1 MDFITEVDLYLRS
14 KATLIL
20 ILSPEE
26 ERIIDTLKMLCQNT
40 GRSCIAWDIADGF
53 QPIIGNAAPKG
64 GRDALTVLEQIEK
77 ADPQE
82 PCLFI
87 LKDYHEFWNNSSIK
101 RKLCTLAETLKFS
114 KKSIIITAAGAE
126 IPSELINESVILDY
140 PLPYI
145 TQLEEVLDKLQLT
158 PGVEIR
164 LSPSGKEK
172 LLQAALGLTASQ
184 AQRVF
189 AKSIVS
195 RGFLSEAD
203 IDFVSQE
210 KKQIIREVEALEYTD
225 TDETPADVGGLGAL
239 KQWLNLREQAFG
251 HEAAAYG
258 LPAPK
263 GVALIGIPGTGKS
276 LTAKMISRLWH
287 LPLLRLDVGALFG
300 SLVGESE
307 ERVRRALSIV
317 EIIAPCILWIDE
329 LEKALSHGGLDAGTS
344 TRVFGSLLTWM
355 QEKTAPVFVVATA
368 NDITALP
375 PELLRRGRFDEVFFL
390 DLPTESERKEI
401 FEVHILKRKRLPD
414 AYDLQRLAQASRGY
428 VGSEIEQAVIDAMY
442 IGFNDHRREFT
453 TEDILAA
460 LQKQVPISIS
470 QRENVEKLRDWLRE
484 GRAQSASFRDSSVA
498 ESQFVPIQIE
508 IKTLPE

>member
-1 MDFITEVDLYLRS
+1 
-14 KATLIL
+14 
-20 ILSPEE
+20 
-26 ERIIDTLKMLCQNT
+26 MLCQNT

-53 QPIIGNAAPKG
+53 QPIIGTATPKG

-101 RKLCTLAETLKFS
+101 RKLRTLAETLKFS
-114 KKSIIITAAGAE
+114 KKSMIITAAGAE

-140 PLPYI
+140 PLPNI

-225 TDETPADVGGLGAL
+225 TDETPADFGGLGAL

-263 GVALIGIPGTGKS
+263 GVALIGIPG
-276 LTAKMISRLWH
+276 M
-287 LPLLRLDVGALFG
+287 
-300 SLVGESE
+300 
-307 ERVRRALSIV
+307 
-317 EIIAPCILWIDE
+317 
-329 LEKALSHGGLDAGTS
+329 EK
-344 TRVFGSLLTWM
+344 V
-355 QEKTAPVFVVATA
+355 
-368 NDITALP
+368 
-375 PELLRRGRFDEVFFL
+375 
-390 DLPTESERKEI
+390 
-401 FEVHILKRKRLPD
+401 
-414 AYDLQRLAQASRGY
+414 
-428 VGSEIEQAVIDAMY
+428 
-442 IGFNDHRREFT
+442 
-453 TEDILAA
+453 
-460 LQKQVPISIS
+460 
-470 QRENVEKLRDWLRE
+470 
-484 GRAQSASFRDSSVA
+484 
-498 ESQFVPIQIE
+498 
-508 IKTLPE
+508 